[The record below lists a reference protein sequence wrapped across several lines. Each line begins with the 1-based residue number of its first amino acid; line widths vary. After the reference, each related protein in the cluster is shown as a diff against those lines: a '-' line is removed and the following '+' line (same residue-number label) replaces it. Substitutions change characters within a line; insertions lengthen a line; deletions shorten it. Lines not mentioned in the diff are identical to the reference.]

1 MSKDL
6 DQVKDKIVDLAVEFR
21 RQAIKN
27 AKKMA
32 QFLDDKKKLEKFM
45 TKSSEKNQDLI
56 TELFNSIDE
65 YEAIKGKIK
74 DGD

>member
-21 RQAIKN
+21 KQAIKN

-65 YEAIKGKIK
+65 YEAIKGEVK
-74 DGD
+74 DVD

>member
-21 RQAIKN
+21 KQAIKN

-32 QFLDDKKKLEKFM
+32 QFLDDKKKLQKFM
-45 TKSSEKNQDLI
+45 TKSSENNQELV
-56 TELFNSIDE
+56 TEVFNAIDE
-65 YEAIKGKIK
+65 YEAIKGKV
-74 DGD
+74 GDDD

>member
-1 MSKDL
+1 MNQDL

-21 RQAIKN
+21 KQAIKN

-32 QFLDDKKKLEKFM
+32 QFLDNKKKLEKFM
-45 TKSSEKNQDLI
+45 TKSSEKNQALI

-65 YEAIKGKIK
+65 YEAIKGKVK

>member
-21 RQAIKN
+21 KQAIKN

-32 QFLDDKKKLEKFM
+32 QFLDDKKKLQNFM
-45 TKSSEKNQDLI
+45 TKSSEKNQELV
-56 TELFNSIDE
+56 TELFNAID
-65 YEAIKGKIK
+65 
-74 DGD
+74 

>member
-21 RQAIKN
+21 KQAIKN

-32 QFLDDKKKLEKFM
+32 QFLDDKKKLQKFM
-45 TKSSEKNQDLI
+45 TKSSEKNQELV
-56 TELFNSIDE
+56 TELFNAIDE
-65 YEAIKGKIK
+65 YEAIKGKV
-74 DGD
+74 GDDD

>member
-65 YEAIKGKIK
+65 YEAIKGKVK

>member
-21 RQAIKN
+21 KQAIKN

-32 QFLDDKKKLEKFM
+32 QFLDDKKKLQKFM
-45 TKSSEKNQDLI
+45 TKSSEKNQELV

-65 YEAIKGKIK
+65 YEAIKGKV
-74 DGD
+74 GDDD